1 VFTEEE
7 FCLQV
12 GIERRTLRVWVDEG
26 WLAPQRDDADLVLS
40 EMDAARA
47 RLIRD
52 LREGMGVNDEGI
64 GIVLDLLDQLH
75 GLRGALQRVST
86 ALQALPEPLRQE
98 ILARLQGRQ
107 DEAAGHMGGESP
119 SGAG

>member
-1 VFTEEE
+1 MFTEEE

-26 WLAPQRDDADLVLS
+26 WLAPRRDSAGLVLS

-52 LREGMGVNDEGI
+52 LRESIGVNDEGVGVI
-64 GIVLDLLDQLH
+64 LNLVDQVH
-75 GLRGALQRVST
+75 GLRSILRALLERSSSADRSGGDPQR
-86 ALQALPEPLRQE
+86 
-98 ILARLQGRQ
+98 
-107 DEAAGHMGGESP
+107 
-119 SGAG
+119 

>member
-1 VFTEEE
+1 MFTEEE

-26 WLAPQRDDADLVLS
+26 WLAPQRDDAGLVLS

-52 LREGMGVNDEGI
+52 LRESIGVNNEGVGVI
-64 GIVLDLLDQLH
+64 LNLVDQVH
-75 GLRGALQRVST
+75 GLRAILRALLERPSSADRSGGDPQR
-86 ALQALPEPLRQE
+86 
-98 ILARLQGRQ
+98 
-107 DEAAGHMGGESP
+107 
-119 SGAG
+119 

>member
-12 GIERRTLRVWVDEG
+12 GIERRALRVWVDEG
-26 WLAPQRDDADLVLS
+26 WLVPQRDDAELVLS

-52 LREGMGVNDEGI
+52 LRESIGVNDEGVGVI
-64 GIVLDLLDQLH
+64 LNLVDQVH
-75 GLRGALQRVST
+75 GLRAILRAL
-86 ALQALPEPLRQE
+86 
-98 ILARLQGRQ
+98 LARSSSADRSGST
-107 DEAAGHMGGESP
+107 GGETQS
-119 SGAG
+119 SAR

>member
-1 VFTEEE
+1 MFTEEE

-26 WLAPQRDDADLVLS
+26 WLAPQRDSAGLVLS

-52 LREGMGVNDEGI
+52 LRESIGVNDEGVGVI
-64 GIVLDLLDQLH
+64 LNLVDQVH
-75 GLRGALQRVST
+75 GLRSILRALLERSSSADRSGGDPQR
-86 ALQALPEPLRQE
+86 
-98 ILARLQGRQ
+98 
-107 DEAAGHMGGESP
+107 
-119 SGAG
+119 